1 MVLRKDNIEIGNSSS
16 VHKGEKTM
24 KLWKLSVV
32 SVAVL
37 AVLAVIA
44 ITGKAMIPLVHAD
57 DDDTFNFSVQA
68 SVFDPSHT
76 KLVSAEWEDG
86 AGCPT
91 GATEVKFNP
100 LPPFNLLP
108 PSSFTDPACPT
119 GDSSDHSNQGLIL
132 VKSGETANNAAAGAE
147 IFGVKGITLT
157 DVGYDIRIGS
167 HCGAGAPRFNI
178 TTTTGKFYFLGCNSP
193 APTTTFTG
201 LGWKRL
207 RWGTGTA
214 GSVSAFRDG
223 VTLEAITDPIK
234 TMEIIF
240 DEAQDTD
247 PIGLAV
253 LDNIDINGL
262 LRGHG
267 NDPHHQDKDDHKD
280 KD

>member
-1 MVLRKDNIEIGNSSS
+1 MTLR
-16 VHKGEKTM
+16 
-24 KLWKLSVV
+24 KLSVV

-44 ITGKAMIPLVHAD
+44 VTGKAMIPLVHAD
-57 DDDTFNFSVQA
+57 DDDTFNFRVHA

-91 GATEVKFNP
+91 GATEVKFDSN
-100 LPPFNLLP
+100 PPFNLLP

-119 GDSSDHSNQGLIL
+119 GDSKDHSNEGLIL
-132 VKSGETANNAAAGAE
+132 VKTGETLNNAAAGAD
-147 IFGVKGITLT
+147 IHGVKGITLT
-157 DVGYDIRIGS
+157 EVGYDIRIGS

-178 TTTTGKFYFLGCNSP
+178 TTKTGKFYFLGCTSP
-193 APTTTFTG
+193 APTTTSSG
-201 LGWKRL
+201 LGWTRL

-234 TMEIIF
+234 SMEIIF
-240 DEAQDTD
+240 DEAQDTE

-267 NDPHHQDKDDHKD
+267 NDPDGRDRDHRDKDDHRD
-280 KD
+280 RD